1 MKLSEVFFFVFVFH
15 YCMQDPFPHKNK
27 AVVELIL
34 FKSLGLLPEIAARK
48 VFPDK
53 NDVPEEKQ
61 DTQYGN
67 PLPRP
72 LPADVLMC
80 PLYPCEYPGP
90 WAGEVQVCPCMRLGP
105 PGFSCKLP
113 P

>member
-1 MKLSEVFFFVFVFH
+1 MNLSKDFFCCFLFSLL
-15 YCMQDPFPHKNK
+15 YARPFPHKNK

-61 DTQYGN
+61 ILSMVTLCLDLCQ
-67 PLPRP
+67 
-72 LPADVLMC
+72 LMC
-80 PLYPCEYPGP
+80 
-90 WAGEVQVCPCMRLGP
+90 
-105 PGFSCKLP
+105 
-113 P
+113 

>member
-1 MKLSEVFFFVFVFH
+1 MNLSKDFFCCFLFSLL
-15 YCMQDPFPHKNK
+15 YARPFPHKNK

-53 NDVPEEKQ
+53 NDVPEEKH
-61 DTQYGN
+61 TQNGN

>member
-1 MKLSEVFFFVFVFH
+1 MNLSKGFFCLFVFH

-61 DTQYGN
+61 ILSMVTLYLDLCQ
-67 PLPRP
+67 
-72 LPADVLMC
+72 LMC
-80 PLYPCEYPGP
+80 
-90 WAGEVQVCPCMRLGP
+90 
-105 PGFSCKLP
+105 
-113 P
+113 

>member
-1 MKLSEVFFFVFVFH
+1 
-15 YCMQDPFPHKNK
+15 MQDPFPHKNK

-61 DTQYGN
+61 ILSMVTLCLDLCQ
-67 PLPRP
+67 
-72 LPADVLMC
+72 LMC
-80 PLYPCEYPGP
+80 
-90 WAGEVQVCPCMRLGP
+90 
-105 PGFSCKLP
+105 
-113 P
+113 

>member
-1 MKLSEVFFFVFVFH
+1 
-15 YCMQDPFPHKNK
+15 MQDPFPHKNK

-61 DTQYGN
+61 ILSMVTLYLDLCQ
-67 PLPRP
+67 
-72 LPADVLMC
+72 LMC
-80 PLYPCEYPGP
+80 
-90 WAGEVQVCPCMRLGP
+90 
-105 PGFSCKLP
+105 
-113 P
+113 

>member
-1 MKLSEVFFFVFVFH
+1 MNLSKDFFVVLFFSLL
-15 YCMQDPFPHKNK
+15 YARPFPHKNK

-61 DTQYGN
+61 ILSMVTLYLDLCQ
-67 PLPRP
+67 P
-72 LPADVLMC
+72 MC
-80 PLYPCEYPGP
+80 
-90 WAGEVQVCPCMRLGP
+90 
-105 PGFSCKLP
+105 
-113 P
+113 

>member
-1 MKLSEVFFFVFVFH
+1 MNLSKDFFCCFPFSLL
-15 YCMQDPFPHKNK
+15 YARPFPHKNK

-61 DTQYGN
+61 ILSMVTLCLDLCQ
-67 PLPRP
+67 
-72 LPADVLMC
+72 LMC
-80 PLYPCEYPGP
+80 
-90 WAGEVQVCPCMRLGP
+90 
-105 PGFSCKLP
+105 
-113 P
+113 